1 MNERD
6 GMDALKCETVTL
18 ALVQNLP
25 SSVKRKATGPLATH
39 QISVQ
44 SVQPFPR
51 YGKGMR
57 TCTRTAVPGTAARAH
72 VPNPNISFCKTLR

>member
-1 MNERD
+1 MNERGRID
-6 GMDALKCETVTL
+6 VLKCVTVML

-25 SSVKRKATGPLATH
+25 SYVKQKATGPLAAH

-51 YGKGMR
+51 YVKGMHTCRYNCICAR
-57 TCTRTAVPGTAARAH
+57 T
-72 VPNPNISFCKTLR
+72 